1 MQRSCKLHH
10 SILFLSFMVTLS
22 GTIFLVQFLNKKYGS
37 NVVLLLMNSFNTQ
50 KTLKSKFSVH
60 KLTES

>member
-1 MQRSCKLHH
+1 
-10 SILFLSFMVTLS
+10 MVTLS
-22 GTIFLVQFLNKKYGS
+22 GTIFLVQLLNKKYGS

>member
-1 MQRSCKLHH
+1 
-10 SILFLSFMVTLS
+10 MVTLS